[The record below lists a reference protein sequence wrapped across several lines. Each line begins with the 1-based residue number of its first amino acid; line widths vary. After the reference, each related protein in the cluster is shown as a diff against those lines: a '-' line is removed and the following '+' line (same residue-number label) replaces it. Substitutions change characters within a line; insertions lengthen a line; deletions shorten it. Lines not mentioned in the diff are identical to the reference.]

1 MIGVLAIFLTNYRT
15 TIIATIPILLLVV
28 LSGTLRLWLPRFRPA
43 AWTLALVLVVIG
55 GAQLWHE
62 MPDRY
67 ADVAYI
73 FFDEIEILTQPPQ
86 NFSDEERRFFSGRV
100 FLWAEYNEAYIDAK
114 PLQRL
119 IGFGAHAYE
128 GRMRLYAHNTYVSY
142 LYEFGAVGLLLLI
155 VFLVGNLLLVFKVP
169 DVGIML
175 RLAAAQT
182 GFIILNL
189 ATMPLWST
197 EGMTIY
203 ALLLAP
209 CWALQLARPARRSVP
224 DSLRRATRSKH
235 P

>member
-1 MIGVLAIFLTNYRT
+1 
-15 TIIATIPILLLVV
+15 
-28 LSGTLRLWLPRFRPA
+28 
-43 AWTLALVLVVIG
+43 
-55 GAQLWHE
+55 
-62 MPDRY
+62 
-67 ADVAYI
+67 
-73 FFDEIEILTQPPQ
+73 
-86 NFSDEERRFFSGRV
+86 
-100 FLWAEYNEAYIDAK
+100 
-114 PLQRL
+114 
-119 IGFGAHAYE
+119 
-128 GRMRLYAHNTYVSY
+128 MRLYAHNTYVSY

-155 VFLVGNLLLVFKVP
+155 FFLVGNLLLVFKAP
-169 DVGIML
+169 DVDIML

-189 ATMPLWST
+189 TTMPLWST